1 MLEEM
6 QAVAFQI
13 IAQVGQAKSLYVEA
27 MYLSR
32 EGKFDEASSKIKEGD
47 EAFNTAHHAH
57 FDLVQREAS
66 GEELTFSLLLM
77 HAEDQM
83 LTTETLKILALEI
96 IELRKEG
103 TQHDNWNA

>member
-13 IAQVGQAKSLYVEA
+13 ISQVGQAKSFYVEA

-32 EGKFDEASSKIKEGD
+32 EGKFDEALSKIDEGD
-47 EAFNTAHHAH
+47 ETFNTAHSAH
-57 FDLVQREAS
+57 FGLVQREAG
-66 GEELTFSLLLM
+66 GEELPFSLLLI

-96 IELRKEG
+96 IELRKESMKCK
-103 TQHDNWNA
+103 N